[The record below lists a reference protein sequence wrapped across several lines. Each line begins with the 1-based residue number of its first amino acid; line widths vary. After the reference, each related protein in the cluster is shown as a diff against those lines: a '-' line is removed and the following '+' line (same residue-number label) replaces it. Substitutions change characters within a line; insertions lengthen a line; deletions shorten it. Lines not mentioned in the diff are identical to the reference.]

1 MSGKTPLQKLA
12 KSLSEGRQRIT
23 TALSSAQKTLS
34 ERVGKGEDQPTTP
47 PVSGA
52 GRQPTTT
59 PPPSLRLFS
68 DEELRGGDPRREIDE
83 TGREKDR
90 QSRKAEKGEL
100 PPRTTRSRAQVA
112 YQFSD
117 LTGSVMEIPKD
128 HPDLANPTG
137 PQVARAQEDAADDT
151 VQSSTDAEVE
161 PKIASATG
169 VGGEGKPAREDGVSF
184 DLSPLRKSD
193 DNQLANESTETES
206 QTEEDKEVQ
215 EEQQGYQPDPVK
227 KESAMAADPRVS
239 GAMGESESEGP
250 SDDTNL
256 GHSGQRDEKEDSG
269 KQPVPAKTQQ
279 MEDQLRMLTASQDV
293 GEDER
298 KWLLL
303 CRHEETRAEVNP
315 LEERVLYA
323 ASICGYAPGERK
335 GLPVKIVAWT
345 RQNAY
350 SLSLDTAEGLL
361 IEILLEHSRDI
372 RRGIC
377 TQGRVGAEKIRR
389 RWRNILDSILVIGQD
404 VQRAELWRRTTRI
417 LTDWEIELIPGYKV
431 QDVTWDELT
440 DAEESEVARAE
451 RAGLEHRARRD
462 KKRQLRKKVGGAE
475 IPPPVK
481 KEKGAGTQQTGP
493 SSKGEKVLL
502 PRTEKRRQDPPPV
515 SEPLRTLRATVS
527 RLEAEK
533 AEMRSLQARRVG
545 LEAAIRAAERSS
557 LPGVNHTSTPAIM
570 GKTNPG
576 VGEKGDGRREG
587 FSPPLSVGMNGTL
600 GTPSADGTLLSATAP
615 EYENPLVRR
624 FRQTPFVDALKEYRQ
639 EETQWKEARDAHK
652 RRQKRR
658 RERRR
663 RGDSCDTS
671 SSDDDFATAVPT
683 SVAFKDRIKN
693 FHKFSQPDRNQTWPD
708 FIQQL
713 VELLRSYRTPSEEWA
728 GWLVDRLSGKAQGAL
743 LNLTF
748 QQRNDWGELVSTL
761 NAHFHVDH
769 EQRVAEEELINRKQ
783 GGKESVRDFIAALQ
797 LLARKAY
804 HRDQERREAAIKKRL
819 ELGLNSA
826 SLRRTYDE
834 VTLYPGVSLAVL
846 IQELVRRESRDD
858 PTQYSANV
866 VQEKGNGNAKKPQ
879 STSAEALA
887 KQMLAVHAAMGQGN
901 KGSPGTGG
909 ATGGGNTKGD
919 NSKASGSAPQK
930 SGGGTGGRPGNG
942 PPRSRQRRPFPA
954 TWECW
959 KCGKLGH
966 SRMKCPEATEA
977 EKVEWLEISKV
988 LKEQRQAA
996 AAAKGKTA
1004 SMDPG
1009 N

>member
-1 MSGKTPLQKLA
+1 MSEKTPLQKLA
-12 KSLSEGRQRIT
+12 KALSEGRQRVT

-34 ERVGKGEDQPTTP
+34 ERVGKSEDKPTTP
-47 PVSGA
+47 PVSRA
-52 GRQPTTT
+52 GLRPMTT
-59 PPPSLRLFS
+59 PPPPLRLLS
-68 DEELRGGDPRREIDE
+68 YEELKGGDPRREIDE

-90 QSRKAEKGEL
+90 QSPETGEGDL
-100 PPRTTRSRAQVA
+100 PPRITRSRAQVA

-117 LTGSVMEIPKD
+117 LTGSVTEIPRD
-128 HPDLANPTG
+128 HPDLANPRG

-151 VQSSTDAEVE
+151 ARSSTDAEVA

-169 VGGEGKPAREDGVSF
+169 LGGDGKPARDEGVSF
-184 DLSPLRKSD
+184 VLSPPRKSD
-193 DNQLANESTETES
+193 NNQQADESTETGS
-206 QTEEDKEVQ
+206 QTGQDHEVQ
-215 EEQQGYQPDPVK
+215 KEQRGYQPDP
-227 KESAMAADPRVS
+227 ERREFFMAADSKRS
-239 GAMGESESEGP
+239 GATERSESEGP
-250 SDDTNL
+250 SDSANL
-256 GHSGQRDEKEDSG
+256 GHGGQRNEKEDSG
-269 KQPVPAKTQQ
+269 RQPVPTKTQQ
-279 MEDQLRMLTASQDV
+279 MKDQLRMLTASQNV
-293 GEDER
+293 GEAER

-303 CRHEETRAEVNP
+303 CQHEETRAVVNP
-315 LEERVLYA
+315 MEERVLYA

-345 RQNAY
+345 RQYAY

-361 IEILLEHSRDI
+361 TEILLEHSQDI

-389 RWRNILDSILVIGQD
+389 RWRDILDSTLVIGQD

-431 QDVTWDELT
+431 RDVTWSELT
-440 DAEESEVARAE
+440 DAEESEAARAE

-462 KKRQLRKKVGGAE
+462 KKRHMRKKVEGTG
-475 IPPPVK
+475 IPSPAK
-481 KEKGAGTQQTGP
+481 KEEGAGTQQTGP
-493 SSKGEKVLL
+493 SSKGEKVSL
-502 PRTEKRRQDPPPV
+502 PRNEKRRQDPPPV
-515 SEPLRTLRATVS
+515 SESLKTLRATVS

-533 AEMRSLQARRVG
+533 AEMESLQARRAG
-545 LEAAIRAAERSS
+545 LEAAIRAAGRSG
-557 LPGVNHTSTPAIM
+557 LPGVSHTSTPAIM
-570 GKTNPG
+570 GSADPG
-576 VGEKGDGRREG
+576 VGAKGDGRRE
-587 FSPPLSVGMNGTL
+587 SPGPQLAVGTNGAL
-600 GTPSADGTLLSATAP
+600 GTSLADGTLLSVATP
-615 EYENPLVRR
+615 EQENPLVRR

-639 EETQWKEARDAHK
+639 EEAQWKEARDAHK
-652 RRQKRR
+652 RRQRRR

-769 EQRVAEEELINRKQ
+769 EQRVAEEELLNRKQ

-858 PTQYSANV
+858 PAQYSANV

-887 KQMLAVHAAMGQGN
+887 KQMLAVQAAVGQGN
-901 KGSPGTGG
+901 NGSQGTGG
-909 ATGGGNTKGD
+909 ATGGGKTKGD
-919 NSKASGSAPQK
+919 NSKAGDSASQK
-930 SGGGTGGRPGNG
+930 SGGGTGGRPVNG
-942 PPRSRQRRPFPA
+942 PPRSRKRRPFPA

-959 KCGKLGH
+959 KCGKQGH

-977 EKVEWLEISKV
+977 EKVEWLEVSKA
-988 LKEQRQAA
+988 LKEQRLAA
-996 AAAKGKTA
+996 MAAKKKTA
-1004 SMDPG
+1004 GAGPG